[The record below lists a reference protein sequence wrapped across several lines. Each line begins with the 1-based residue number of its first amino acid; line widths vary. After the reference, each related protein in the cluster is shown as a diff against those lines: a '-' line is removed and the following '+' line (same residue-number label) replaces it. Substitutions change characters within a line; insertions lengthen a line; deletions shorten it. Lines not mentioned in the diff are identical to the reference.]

1 MTLATA
7 TDLILAQLKA
17 LVNTFKSSVYLTA
30 FLAVILLH
38 LLVLRLP
45 RDASAYVDHV
55 LKRLDLPFPLL
66 WRSVRAVAITTFV
79 ICTFFFLFGL
89 SLLV

>member
-17 LVNTFKSSVYLTA
+17 LVHAFKSSVYLTA

-45 RDASAYVDHV
+45 RDASAYVHHV
-55 LKRLDLPFPLL
+55 LK
-66 WRSVRAVAITTFV
+66 
-79 ICTFFFLFGL
+79 
-89 SLLV
+89 

>member
-17 LVNTFKSSVYLTA
+17 LVHTFKSSVYLTA

-55 LKRLDLPFPLL
+55 FKRLDLPFPLL
-66 WRSVRAVAITTFV
+66 RRSVRAVTITTFV
-79 ICTFFFLFGL
+79 TFTFFTLFGL